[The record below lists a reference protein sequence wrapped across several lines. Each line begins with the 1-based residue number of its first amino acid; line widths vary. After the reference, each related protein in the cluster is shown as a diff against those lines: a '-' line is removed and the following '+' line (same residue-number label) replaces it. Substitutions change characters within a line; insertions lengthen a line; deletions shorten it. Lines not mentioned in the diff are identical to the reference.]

1 MFSRRRRRSRM
12 TVTMKMNTNSDMKM
26 KRKQKMMM
34 TTAPTLC
41 GLNSL
46 SPRNSSSQFIYRI

>member
-1 MFSRRRRRSRM
+1 M

-34 TTAPTLC
+34 TAPTLC